1 MAMFVDKAVITV
13 AAGKGGN
20 GAVAFHR
27 EKYVAAGGPDGGDGG
42 RGGNIVLQADD
53 NMSTLMDF
61 RYKRKYT
68 APNGLDG
75 QGGLKSGRD
84 GADLV
89 IRVPRGTVVRD
100 RATGAVIHDMSDPAP
115 FVLAKGGR
123 GGWGNKHFATPT
135 RQVPRFAKPGMEG
148 QKREVVLELKLLA
161 DVGLVGFPN
170 VGKSTLLAAVSRAHP
185 KIADY
190 HFTTL
195 YPNLGVVWAAEGE
208 SFVMAD
214 IPGIIEGAA
223 EGAGLGHDF
232 LRHIERCRLL
242 IHVVDASGSEG
253 RDPIEDYEAIN
264 AELRQYSPALAERPQ
279 LVAANKVDLDPEG
292 ETLGRFREYIAEK
305 GLPLYEIS
313 AATGTGLRPL
323 TLAAAAALQ
332 KLPPIPV
339 FEEEYVEPEETL
351 DSPEELTIRRQDT
364 DLWVVEGPW
373 LERLLN
379 RVNLS
384 DSEGRMYFDRS
395 LRASGVFERLEDLG
409 VQEGD
414 TISMYDWEFEYK
426 R

>member
-1 MAMFVDKAVITV
+1 MFVDKVTITV

-42 RGGNIVLQADD
+42 RGGSIVLLGDE

-68 APNGLDG
+68 APNGGDG
-75 QGGLKSGRD
+75 QGALKSGRD

-89 IRVPRGTVVRD
+89 IRVPLGTVVRD
-100 RATGAVIHDMSDPAP
+100 KATGAVIHDMSDRQP
-115 FVLAKGGR
+115 FVLARGGR

-135 RQVPRFAKPGMEG
+135 RQAPRFAKPGTEG

-253 RDPIEDYEAIN
+253 RDPVEDYKAIN
-264 AELRQYSPALAERPQ
+264 EELRQYSLPLADRPQ
-279 LVAANKVDLDPEG
+279 LVAANKTDLAPDG
-292 ETLGRFREYIAEK
+292 EALARFREYISSL

-313 AATGTGLRPL
+313 AATGEGLRAL
-323 TLAAAAALQ
+323 TLAAAAELR

-339 FEEEYVEPEETL
+339 FEEEYVEPEDL
-351 DSPEELTIRRQDT
+351 PASPEDLTVRRQDA
-364 DLWVVEGPW
+364 DLWSVEGPW
-373 LERLLN
+373 LERLLA

-384 DSEGRMYFDRS
+384 DSEGRAYFDRR
-395 LRASGVFERLEDLG
+395 LREAGVFDRLEDLG
-409 VQEGD
+409 VREGD
-414 TISMYDWEFEYK
+414 TVALYNWEFEY
-426 R
+426 RR